1 MIAVLVWGRGLAMAD
16 TGEQYEASASALGY
30 LFQFAKALHI
40 CIEQWMSA
48 DLDWSLAVEAAD
60 DIEIHRGSDRRL
72 IQLKQRAEGVRMTD
86 LSEDLWKTLRI
97 WAEAAKASRIMLAE
111 TKLFLLTTA
120 ELPKGSAAFHL
131 QPRSS
136 QHRDEDHALHLL
148 REARKTSKAKKGSL
162 PKCFEAFDDL
172 DLGDRPLQRSLL
184 SRIEVL
190 GGSQDIGEVRNALK
204 GLAAFAVGHDAAQ
217 AFLARLEGWFYDRVI
232 EQMQT
237 PGGSPVTGLEFDERL
252 SDLQRQFR
260 YDNLPIDHDVYDMTS
275 DVSHSANKKFV
286 HQLKLIGVGDVRVG
300 FAVRDYVRAF
310 TQRSRWSAENL
321 LRAGELGKYERRL
334 VEEWQSRFA
343 EMAEEL
349 GPEATEEEEKK
360 KEAKLIYSWV
370 DREARFPIRTD
381 CDEVFV
387 TKGSYQMLAD
397 ELKVGWHPDFSARLI
412 ELLEPARAS

>member
-1 MIAVLVWGRGLAMAD
+1 MAD

-48 DLDWSLAVEAAD
+48 DTDWNVAVEAAD
-60 DIEIHRGSDRRL
+60 DIEIHQGSDRRL

-97 WAEAAKASRIMLAE
+97 WAEAAKASRIALAE

-120 ELPKGSAAFHL
+120 ELSEGSAAFYL

-136 QHRDEDHALHLL
+136 QHRDEDCALRLL
-148 REARKTSKAKKGSL
+148 REARMASKATKGSL
-162 PKCFEAFDDL
+162 PKCFEAFDEL
-172 DLGDRPLQRSLL
+172 DVGDRPLQRSLI

-190 GGSQDIGEVRNALK
+190 GGTQDITEVRAALK
-204 GLAAFAVGHDAAQ
+204 GLAAFAVGHDAAK

-237 PGGSPVTGLEFDERL
+237 PGGCPVTGIEFDEWL

-260 YDNLPIDHDVYDMTS
+260 YDSLPIDHDIYDMAS
-275 DVSHSANKKFV
+275 DASQAADKQFV
-286 HQLKLIGVGDVRVG
+286 RQLGLIGVGSERVG
-300 FAVRDYVRAF
+300 LAVRDYVRAF

-349 GPEATEEEEKK
+349 GPEATEEEKK
-360 KEAKLIYSWV
+360 KEARMIYRWV
-370 DREARFPIRTD
+370 DREARFPIRTG
-381 CDEVFV
+381 CDEGFV
-387 TKGSYQMLAD
+387 TKGSYHMLAD

-412 ELLEPARAS
+412 ALLEPARTR

>member
-1 MIAVLVWGRGLAMAD
+1 MAD

-48 DLDWSLAVEAAD
+48 DTDWSVAVEAAD
-60 DIEIHRGSDRRL
+60 DIEIHQGSDRRL

-97 WAEAAKASRIMLAE
+97 WAEAAKASRITLTE

-120 ELPKGSAAFHL
+120 ELPEGSAAFYL

-136 QHRDEDHALHLL
+136 QHRDEDRALHLL
-148 REARKTSKAKKGSL
+148 REARKASKATKGSL

-172 DLGDRPLQRSLL
+172 GLGDRPLQRPLI

-190 GGSQDIGEVRNALK
+190 GGTQDITEVRTALK
-204 GLAAFAVGHDAAQ
+204 GLAAFAVGHDAAK

-232 EQMQT
+232 EQMQA
-237 PGGSPVTGLEFDERL
+237 PGGSPVTGIQFDEAL

-260 YDNLPIDHDVYDMTS
+260 YDNLPIDHDIYDMSS
-275 DVSHSANKKFV
+275 DVSEAADKNFV
-286 HQLKLIGVGDVRVG
+286 RQLGLIGIGSERVG
-300 FAVRDYVRAF
+300 LAVRDYVRAF

-321 LRAGELGKYERRL
+321 LRAGELGKFERKL

-349 GPEATEEEEKK
+349 GAEATEEEKK
-360 KEAKLIYSWV
+360 KEARLIYRWV
-370 DREARFPIRTD
+370 DREARFPIRAG

-387 TKGSYQMLAD
+387 TKGSYHMLAD
-397 ELKVGWHPDFSARLI
+397 ELRVGWHPDFSARLI
-412 ELLEPARAS
+412 ALLEPARTR